1 MSKRILVVD
10 DWADVNLTIRLI
22 LEQNGFEVD
31 TFEDPIS
38 ALKGFKPDTYDL
50 LIIDIKM
57 RYLNGFELYKK
68 IKEVDTKVNVLFLTA
83 ISVLEEYEEY
93 RKELP
98 PQENERYFIYKP
110 VYSNELV
117 ERVNE
122 MITNN

>member
-10 DWADVNLTIRLI
+10 DWADVSVTIRLI

-38 ALKGFKPDTYDL
+38 ALKAFKPDTYDL
-50 LIIDIKM
+50 LIIDIRM
-57 RYLNGFELYKK
+57 RDLNGFELYKK
-68 IKEVDTKVNVLFLTA
+68 IKEVDTKVDVLFLTA
-83 ISVLEEYEEY
+83 ISVLEEYEQY

-98 PQENERYFIYKP
+98 PQENERNFIYKP

-122 MITNN
+122 MITNS

>member
-10 DWADVNLTIRLI
+10 DWTDVSVTIRLI

-31 TFEDPIS
+31 AFEDPIS

-50 LIIDIKM
+50 LVIDIKM
-57 RYLNGFELYKK
+57 RDLNGFELYKK

-93 RKELP
+93 RREL

-122 MITNN
+122 MITYS